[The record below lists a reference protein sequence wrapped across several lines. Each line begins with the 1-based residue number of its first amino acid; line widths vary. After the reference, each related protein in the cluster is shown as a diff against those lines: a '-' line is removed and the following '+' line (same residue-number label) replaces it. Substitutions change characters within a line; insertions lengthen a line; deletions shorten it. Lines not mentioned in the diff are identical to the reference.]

1 MIIHTPIIT
10 ITAPSGE
17 TEMTCDPI
25 LCYDSDEPDEEDAS
39 KLTGEQRNSDGDIA
53 KKGDSFCRPILGSL
67 ALRRGFQGP
76 PIITSFAA
84 QHVLIS
90 PSVPSSPLDSRG

>member
-17 TEMTCDPI
+17 TETTCDPI

-39 KLTGEQRNSDGDIA
+39 KPTREKRNGGCDIA
-53 KKGDSFCRPILGSL
+53 KRGDSLCQPILGSL